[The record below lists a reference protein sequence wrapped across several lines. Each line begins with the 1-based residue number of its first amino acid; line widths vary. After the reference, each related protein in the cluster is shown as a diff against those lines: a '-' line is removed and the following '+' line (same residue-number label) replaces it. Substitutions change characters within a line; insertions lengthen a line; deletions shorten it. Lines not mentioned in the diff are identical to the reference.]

1 MAHEVVRV
9 NAPDDPQRCKGSTS
23 MGQCWNR
30 SIEGADFC
38 PVCAGA
44 NRASLVEKNRH
55 QYLLTNPRFRAR
67 MAELSEGEEIKSLRD
82 EIAIAR
88 MLVEELLNRVRGSE
102 DVSMVSGKVN
112 ALLLTIERLTGRA
125 HIIEQNLGNL
135 LQKLTVLKLMQ
146 TVCDVITEEVS
157 PLPGGRE
164 AIDRI
169 VDRVFTHASLARNLE
184 PARGIKLIEQ
194 EP

>member
-1 MAHEVVRV
+1 MAHEVMRV
-9 NAPDDPQRCKGSTS
+9 NAPDDPQRCQGSTN

-30 SIEGADFC
+30 AVEGSEFC

-44 NRASLVEKNRH
+44 GRASLVEHNRQ

-67 MAELSEGEEIKSLRD
+67 MVQLSEGEEIKSLRD

-88 MLVEELLNRVRGSE
+88 MLVEELLNKVQGNE
-102 DVSMVSGKVN
+102 DISMVSGKVN
-112 ALLLTIERLTGRA
+112 ALLLTIERLVSRA
-125 HIIEQNLGNL
+125 HVIEQNLGNL
-135 LQKLTVLKLMQ
+135 LQKMAVLKLMQ

-157 PLPGGRE
+157 PLPGGHE

-169 VDRVFTHASLARNLE
+169 VDRMFTQASLARNLE

-194 EP
+194 ET